1 VSDEHVLIMGSSAVE
16 VMRYARAHAAE
27 LGIERLSQVFAV
39 THPDQLARRLGG
51 QLIVID
57 GFSRLPRHA
66 ELLVEARRRGMEVVH
81 R

>member
-1 VSDEHVLIMGSSAVE
+1 MSDEHVFIMGGNAVE
-16 VMRYARAHAAE
+16 VMRYARAHAVE
-27 LGIERLSQVFAV
+27 LGIERASQVFAV
-39 THPDQLARRLGG
+39 THPDQLHGRLGG

-57 GFSRLPRHA
+57 GFARLPRHA

>member
-1 VSDEHVLIMGSSAVE
+1 MSDGHVLIMGGNAVE
-16 VMRYARAHAAE
+16 VMRYARAHAAD
-27 LGIERLSQVFAV
+27 LGIEHLSQVFVV

-51 QLIVID
+51 RLIVID
-57 GFSRLPRHA
+57 GFARLPRHA